1 MAGMD
6 ALVEAI
12 VEMQE
17 DNALEL
23 TQKYL
28 DDGESPL
35 EIFGAYRKALEVIG
49 DRFEKKIYFI
59 PELIMS
65 GELMNRAAEIIKPY
79 MDKDKSEGGSE
90 KIGKV
95 LIATVAGDIHDI
107 GKNIVTMLL
116 DINGF
121 EVNDLGVDV
130 PTQKIVEEA
139 KTFQPDI
146 VGLSGLLTLAFAPM
160 KEVVQ
165 ELDKAGLR
173 NDLKVIIGG
182 GQLDAQVS
190 NDVGADAWVTDAV
203 KGVNICKEWMA
214 A

>member
-1 MAGMD
+1 MATMD
-6 ALVEAI
+6 ALIEAI

-17 DNALEL
+17 DKALEL
-23 TQKYL
+23 TQNYL
-28 DDGESPL
+28 EEGQPPL
-35 EIFGAYRKALEVIG
+35 EIFGAYRKALEEIG

-65 GELMNRAAEIIKPY
+65 GELMNRASEMIKPY
-79 MDKDKSEGGSE
+79 MDPDKSGSGN

-121 EVNDLGVDV
+121 DVKDLGVDV
-130 PTQKIVEEA
+130 PTTTIVEETKA
-139 KTFQPDI
+139 FQPDI

-165 ELDKAGLR
+165 GLDSAGVR
-173 NDLKVIIGG
+173 QNLKVIIGG
-182 GQLDAQVS
+182 GQLDEQIS
-190 NDVGADAWVTDAV
+190 KDVGADAWVTDAV
-203 KGVNICKEWMA
+203 AGVNICKKWVA
-214 A
+214 

>member
-1 MAGMD
+1 MAEMD
-6 ALVEAI
+6 ALVDAI

-17 DNALEL
+17 DKALEL
-23 TQKYL
+23 TRQYL
-28 DDGESPL
+28 DDGQPPL
-35 EIFGAYRKALEVIG
+35 EIFGAYRKALEIIG

-65 GELMNRAAEIIKPY
+65 GELMNRAAEMIKPH
-79 MDKDKSEGGSE
+79 MDKDKSQGDE

-116 DINGF
+116 DVNGF
-121 EVNDLGVDV
+121 EVNDMGVDV
-130 PTQKIVEEA
+130 PTEKIIEEA
-139 KTFQPDI
+139 KSFQPDI

-160 KEVVQ
+160 KDVVQ

-173 NDLKVIIGG
+173 QNLKVIIGG
-182 GQLDAQVS
+182 GQLDEHVS
-190 NDVGADAWVTDAV
+190 SDVGADAWVTDAV
-203 KGVNICKEWMA
+203 TGVNLCKKWVA
-214 A
+214 

>member
-1 MAGMD
+1 MAEMD
-6 ALVEAI
+6 KLVEAI

-17 DNALEL
+17 DKALEM
-23 TQKYL
+23 TQQFL
-28 DDGESPL
+28 DEGQPPL
-35 EIFGAYRKALEVIG
+35 EIFGAYRKALEEIG

-65 GELMNRAAEIIKPY
+65 GELMNRASELIKPF
-79 MDKDKSEGGSE
+79 MEKEQAGESK

-121 EVNDLGVDV
+121 EVKDLGVDV
-130 PTQKIVEEA
+130 PTATIVEET
-139 KTFQPDI
+139 KSFQPDI

-165 ELDKAGLR
+165 GLDSAGVR
-173 NDLKVIIGG
+173 QNLKVIIGG
-182 GQLDAQVS
+182 GQLDEQIS
-190 NDVGADAWVTDAV
+190 KDVGADAWVTDAV
-203 KGVNICKEWMA
+203 AGVNICKKWVA
-214 A
+214 

>member
-1 MAGMD
+1 
-6 ALVEAI
+6 
-12 VEMQE
+12 
-17 DNALEL
+17 
-23 TQKYL
+23 
-28 DDGESPL
+28 
-35 EIFGAYRKALEVIG
+35 
-49 DRFEKKIYFI
+49 
-59 PELIMS
+59 MS

>member
-1 MAGMD
+1 MADMD
-6 ALVEAI
+6 GLVEAI

-17 DNALEL
+17 DKALEL
-23 TQKYL
+23 TQQYL
-28 DDGESPL
+28 DDGQPPL
-35 EIFGAYRKALEVIG
+35 DIFGAYRKALEIIG

-65 GELMNRAAEIIKPY
+65 GELMNRAAEMIKPY
-79 MDKDKSEGGSE
+79 MDKDKSDGSE

-130 PTQKIVEEA
+130 STQKIVEEA
-139 KTFQPDI
+139 KAFQPDI

-173 NDLKVIIGG
+173 ENLKVIIGG
-182 GQLDAQVS
+182 GQLDEQVS
-190 NDVGADAWVTDAV
+190 SDVGADAWVTDAV
-203 KGVNICKEWMA
+203 TGVNLCKKWVA

>member
-1 MAGMD
+1 MADRD

-17 DNALEL
+17 DKALEL
-23 TQKYL
+23 TQQYL
-28 DDGESPL
+28 NDGQPPL
-35 EIFGAYRKALEVIG
+35 EIFGAYRKALEIIG

-65 GELMNRAAEIIKPY
+65 GELMNRAAEMIKPY
-79 MDKDKSEGGSE
+79 MDKDKSDDSG

-130 PTQKIVEEA
+130 PTQKIVEETKA
-139 KTFQPDI
+139 FQPDI

-173 NDLKVIIGG
+173 ENLKVIIGG
-182 GQLDAQVS
+182 GQLDEQVS
-190 NDVGADAWVTDAV
+190 RDVGADAWVTDAV
-203 KGVNICKEWMA
+203 TGVNICKKWVA

>member
-1 MAGMD
+1 MAEMD
-6 ALVEAI
+6 ALVDAI

-17 DNALEL
+17 DKALEL
-23 TQKYL
+23 TQQYL
-28 DDGESPL
+28 DDGQPPL
-35 EIFGAYRKALEVIG
+35 EIFGAYRNALEIIG

-65 GELMNRAAEIIKPY
+65 GEVMNRAAEMIKPH
-79 MDKDKSEGGSE
+79 MDKDKSQGDK

-107 GKNIVTMLL
+107 GKNIVSMLL

-121 EVNDLGVDV
+121 EVNDMGVDV
-130 PTQKIVEEA
+130 PTEKIVEEA
-139 KTFQPDI
+139 KSFQPDI

-173 NDLKVIIGG
+173 QNLKVIIGG
-182 GQLDAQVS
+182 GQLDDQVS
-190 NDVGADAWVTDAV
+190 GDVGADAWVTDAV
-203 KGVNICKEWMA
+203 AGINICKKWVA
-214 A
+214 